1 MLSEWGGVMN
11 NGAIALVGAVLL
23 LAVASIAVENWLEAR
38 RRLRIRRGSQHPRAP
53 RGITKAW
60 VALRWRP
67 GVSRDRARGEM
78 ER

>member
-23 LAVASIAVENWLEAR
+23 LAVASIALENWLEAR
-38 RRLRIRRGSQHPRAP
+38 RRLRIRRGSQYPRAP

-60 VALRWRP
+60 VALRWRS
-67 GVSRDRARGEM
+67 VLSRDRAKGEM